1 MALGCNINGRTV
13 RFDDLTPAA
22 WEAVEDGSGVSWSEV
37 YVAPLRKLS
46 AALLLV
52 AECVKVAEPDC
63 PDPTVKANELGS
75 SLRALSDMFIEV
87 DEDLPHTF
95 QDGVPKAEGEPS
107 TDSSSSS

>member
-46 AALLLV
+46 AALLV
-52 AECVKVAEPDC
+52 TAECVKVAEPGHA
-63 PDPTVKANELGS
+63 DPVARANELGKT
-75 SLRALSDMFIEV
+75 LRELSELFVEV
-87 DEDLPHTF
+87 EEDLPHTF
-95 QDGVPKAEGEPS
+95 KDGVPKAEDEAS